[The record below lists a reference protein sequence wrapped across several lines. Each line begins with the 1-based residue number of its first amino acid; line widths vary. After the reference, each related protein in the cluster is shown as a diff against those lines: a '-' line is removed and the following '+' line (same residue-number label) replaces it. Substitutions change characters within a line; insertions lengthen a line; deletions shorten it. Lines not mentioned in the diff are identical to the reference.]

1 VIVIRPALYPIIGR
15 ILLAG
20 LAAEAR
26 QGRAPNPEVAHL
38 AHQLRDVTPT
48 RRPPGLL
55 DRHEAAAHLGV
66 SVTTVD
72 RLRKRGDLVA
82 TYVGAAPRFHLDDLD
97 RVRPSR
103 QSSSPVATR
112 RHEPPDPVG

>member
-1 VIVIRPALYPIIGR
+1 MIVIRPALYPIIGR

-26 QGRAPNPEVAHL
+26 QGRAPNPEV
-38 AHQLRDVTPT
+38 
-48 RRPPGLL
+48 
-55 DRHEAAAHLGV
+55 AHLGV

-112 RHEPPDPVG
+112 RHEPPDTGG